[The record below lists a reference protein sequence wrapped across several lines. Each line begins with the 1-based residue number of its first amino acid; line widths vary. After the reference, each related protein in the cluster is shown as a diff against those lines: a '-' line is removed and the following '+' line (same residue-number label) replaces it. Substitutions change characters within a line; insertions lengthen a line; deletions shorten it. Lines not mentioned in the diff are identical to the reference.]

1 MSPTRPKTAW
11 LLPLPAAGVKRSRA
25 IAVRPEDTVRLG
37 ELLIAAGWATAAVI
51 DAALAQQRERGAR
64 LGAILVDSGAL
75 AVDDVARAL
84 ARQHG
89 VPAALERHL
98 SARDPALAQ
107 VVPGAVAVAIGAVP
121 VAWSRG
127 AQGMSLVVCFRD
139 PTPVHIAELARVTG
153 VPVIP
158 AVACERVIAREL
170 RAAYPEEADAPAP
183 AAAAADADDASVD
196 VNFDEPSAPAFTLV
210 ELDHGS
216 VQRDF
221 SQVHAVPT
229 RGGNLLPTTQR
240 EPRIAPPPPPAPPV
254 AIAAAPTLDATLAAL
269 AAAPSRDAIADLA
282 IAFTR
287 GAWRGAV
294 VLMVREGLA
303 VGHRGFGGHTT
314 EAALGS
320 LVIPLGQPSMFTTA
334 HDERRALVGPPPPG
348 GLAQSRFLKLFAPLL
363 PAPVAVV
370 PVAVR
375 ERVVNLLF
383 AVAPVGAIGPSAAV
397 LGEIAAAMGD
407 AYERVIRDSKR

>member
-139 PTPVHIAELARVTG
+139 PTPAHIAELARVTG

-158 AVACERVIAREL
+158 AVACERVIVREL
-170 RAAYPEEADAPAP
+170 RAAYPEESDAPAP
-183 AAAAADADDASVD
+183 DDADDVDDASVD

-240 EPRIAPPPPPAPPV
+240 EPRIAPPPPPPPPA

-282 IAFTR
+282 IAFAR